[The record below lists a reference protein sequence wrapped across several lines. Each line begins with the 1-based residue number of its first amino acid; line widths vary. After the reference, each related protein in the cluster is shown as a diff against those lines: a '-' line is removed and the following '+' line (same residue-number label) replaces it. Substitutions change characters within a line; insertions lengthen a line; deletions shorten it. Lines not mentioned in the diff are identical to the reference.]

1 MKMRMQ
7 TKLVLLATALGFA
20 MPALAATAKTPP
32 AKTPPAKAAPVVVS
46 YAPVAK
52 YTVVTT
58 VTPKPAVC
66 PPRVPPSRV

>member
-7 TKLVLLATALGFA
+7 TKLVLLAAALGFA
-20 MPALAATAKTPP
+20 MPALAAP
-32 AKTPPAKAAPVVVS
+32 AKTPPAKAAPAKPAPVVVS